1 MRDSENS
8 EVPARSEI
16 KIGQRVWAI
25 EKRNY
30 GTEDLTEGVVKRI
43 LTGAPVHSRGIKV
56 VFEAG
61 IGKGG
66 DSHFL
71 GSGDHVIQ
79 TDQRERLDGRN
90 VQRVAERI
98 SQRINPVAGVS
109 DVSRLVLRFA
119 ARQV

>member
-30 GTEDLTEGVVKRI
+30 GIEDLTEGVVKRI

-56 VFEAG
+56 VFE
-61 IGKGG
+61 
-66 DSHFL
+66 
-71 GSGDHVIQ
+71 
-79 TDQRERLDGRN
+79 DGTIAR
-90 VQRVAERI
+90 VQRLTPPEE
-98 SQRINPVAGVS
+98 SSPKSEPPVDFDIEG
-109 DVSRLVLRFA
+109 DLR
-119 ARQV
+119 